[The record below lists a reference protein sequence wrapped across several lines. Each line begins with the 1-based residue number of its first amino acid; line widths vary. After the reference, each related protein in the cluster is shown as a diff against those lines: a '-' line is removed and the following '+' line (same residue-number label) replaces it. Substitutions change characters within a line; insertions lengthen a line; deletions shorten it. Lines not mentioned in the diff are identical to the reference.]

1 MVNDET
7 EALLASLNAQREHVL
22 GVLEDLPEGG
32 LRQPALPSGWTPLGM
47 VQHLALEVE
56 QFWFRGAVAGE
67 PITLTSGDEAWRVP
81 ADVPAAAI
89 LDLYRD
95 EIAKANEIIAATPI
109 DAMPKWWPDF
119 FDDFPARPLRRT
131 ILHVITET
139 AAHAGHLDA
148 HRELV
153 DGGQWLVLTR

>member
-1 MVNDET
+1 MVNNEKDD
-7 EALLASLNAQREHVL
+7 LLTSLTAQREHVL
-22 GVLEDLPEGG
+22 GALEGLSEDDL
-32 LRQPALPSGWTPLGM
+32 RRSVLPSGWTPLGM
-47 VQHLALEVE
+47 VRHLALEVE
-56 QFWFRGAVAGE
+56 RFWFRGAVAGE
-67 PITLTSGDEAWRVP
+67 PITLTSGDEAWQVP

-95 EIAKANEIIAATPI
+95 EIARADAIIAATPI

-119 FDDFPARPLRRT
+119 FTDFPPRPLRRT

-139 AAHAGHLDA
+139 AAHTGHLDA
-148 HRELV
+148 ARELI

>member
-1 MVNDET
+1 MVNDEK
-7 EALLASLNAQREHVL
+7 EALLASLTAQREHVL
-22 GVLEDLPEGG
+22 GALEGLSDDV

-81 ADVPAAAI
+81 ADVPAAVI
-89 LDLYRD
+89 LGRYRD
-95 EIAKANEIIAATPI
+95 EVAKADAIIAATPI

-119 FDDFPARPLRRT
+119 FEDFPPRPLRET